1 MLNRKSC
8 AVIVTIAAMALPASS
23 AFAGGGTLTSSCIG
37 GWSSRNCVLQWR
49 EGTRDP
55 HIVQALA
62 PRSEIEAREAEER
75 DRKWLAYCRPVIR
88 YDRYGVGR
96 YHYARPG
103 CEFGRSED

>member
-1 MLNRKSC
+1 MFNRKSC
-8 AVIVTIAAMALPASS
+8 AVIVTIAAMVPATAAL
-23 AFAGGGTLTSSCIG
+23 AGGGTLTSSCIG
-37 GWSSRNCVLQWR
+37 GWGNRSCVLQWR

-55 HIVQALA
+55 HVVHAWA
-62 PRSEIEAREAEER
+62 PRSDIEAREAEQR